1 MSQQKRSSVVED
13 ADLVLELL
21 APACAREM
29 GQVVVSRISSLQ
41 KPIPDGELEELC
53 LICSLPKK
61 HLF

>member
-29 GQVVVSRISSLQ
+29 GQVVVSRIPACKNPFQ
-41 KPIPDGELEELC
+41 MEN
-53 LICSLPKK
+53 
-61 HLF
+61 